1 MIKDRINA
9 INHCLASAGIII
21 IGIVLTM
28 QAEIVIPLLRI
39 ITLCALAFLSIS
51 KLIGIF
57 FDKEN
62 LRDNI
67 LYGLIHVLLPW

>member
-39 ITLCALAFLSIS
+39 ITLCALSLSVFSSIKKICVTIS
-51 KLIGIF
+51 YMVSYIF
-57 FDKEN
+57 YS
-62 LRDNI
+62 LS
-67 LYGLIHVLLPW
+67 